1 MAKSAEDSIR
11 EYLSALELAHKPQ
24 VDKEAVKALK
34 AEIKGTS
41 DPINK
46 LKLNAALL
54 EAESGVPAD
63 LSGLEA
69 VFVAEA
75 AKYAEANAL
84 PVEAFQALGVADD
97 VLTKAGFTIATK
109 SAPKAKSAS
118 AGARAP
124 RLSLEEVVAA
134 IRDLP
139 EQWKVAELAEGIE
152 REKPTTNNY
161 VKSLLEAGT
170 IAVVGEDSSG
180 RGKPAKLYQLS

>member
-84 PVEAFQALGVADD
+84 PVEAFQALGVPDD

-109 SAPKAKSAS
+109 AAKPTRAAAS
-118 AGARAP
+118 ARAP
-124 RLSLEEVVAA
+124 RLTLEEVVAA

-139 EQWKVAELAEGIE
+139 EQWKVAELAEAIE
-152 REKPTTNNY
+152 REKGTTNNY

-180 RGKPAKLYQLS
+180 RGKPAKLYQLA